1 VTAGAPALR
10 VDALR
15 RAFDESFAA
24 EAAAATAPAEALL
37 AIRLR
42 DEPHLLRLADVG
54 RLLRV
59 GRLVR
64 YPAAAPAWLG
74 LAGVAGGVVPV
85 YDLGVLAGHPAGA
98 LPAWMAVCAAAPVAL
113 AFDAFEGQVRH
124 LREPAADAAGGAA
137 PAGTVLRVEG
147 GARPVVDVP
156 ALLARLRASMPAP
169 AGATTSTPSPT
180 PAAAADREN

>member
-1 VTAGAPALR
+1 MTADAAGLR

-15 RAFDESFAA
+15 RAFDESFAV
-24 EAAAATAPAEALL
+24 EAAAAAVPGDELL

-42 DEPHLLRLADVG
+42 GDPHLLRLADVG

-64 YPAAAPAWLG
+64 YPGAAPAWLG

-85 YDLGVLAGHPAGA
+85 YDLGVLAGYPAGDA
-98 LPAWMAVCAAAPVAL
+98 PSWMAVCAAAPLAL

-124 LREPAADAAGGAA
+124 ADATGEAV
-137 PAGTVLRVEG
+137 PAGAVRRIAG
-147 GARPVVDVP
+147 QARPVIDVG
-156 ALLARLRASMPAP
+156 ALIERVRASIPS
-169 AGATTSTPSPT
+169 STPPSTSSPT
-180 PAAAADREN
+180 PAAAADQEN

>member
-1 VTAGAPALR
+1 
-10 VDALR
+10 
-15 RAFDESFAA
+15 
-24 EAAAATAPAEALL
+24 
-37 AIRLR
+37 
-42 DEPHLLRLADVG
+42 
-54 RLLRV
+54 
-59 GRLVR
+59 
-64 YPAAAPAWLG
+64 
-74 LAGVAGGVVPV
+74 
-85 YDLGVLAGHPAGA
+85 
-98 LPAWMAVCAAAPVAL
+98 MAVCAAAPVAL